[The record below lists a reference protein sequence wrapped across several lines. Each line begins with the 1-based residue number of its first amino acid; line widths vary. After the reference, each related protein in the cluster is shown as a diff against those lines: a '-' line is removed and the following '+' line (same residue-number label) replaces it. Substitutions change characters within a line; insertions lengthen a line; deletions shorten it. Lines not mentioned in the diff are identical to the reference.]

1 MREVLLFTPP
11 HFHKLFVVEYEQL
24 FDLSVLKVI
33 RNKKSVLGGYICIRT

>member
-1 MREVLLFTPP
+1 MREVFTFYPP

-24 FDLSVLKVI
+24 FDLSVFEVI

>member
-1 MREVLLFTPP
+1 MREVFTFYP
-11 HFHKLFVVEYEQL
+11 HNFQKLFVVEYEQL